1 MLPIRLKLYNFLPYR
16 DPDPLYF
23 DGITTACL
31 TGHNGAGKSS
41 ILDAITWVLWGA
53 SRVGKTGDDKLIHAG
68 QNEMYVELD
77 FEQQGVVYRVRRART
92 SGKSA
97 RSTLDLLILQDGSGS
112 TWQQNSGANLR
123 ETEARIRDLLKVD
136 YDTFVAS
143 AFLQQGKADAF
154 TTRTP
159 AERKKVLSDIL
170 GIERWAAY
178 EEAAK
183 KRANEIRDALTAI
196 EGQLRMINE
205 ELQQEDGLRR
215 ELASAQVRLEEA
227 QAQLMETQ
235 ARLDTVSDAEANLRA
250 ALNERS
256 FKEQEIAN
264 RTREAE
270 ELRQRVAHA
279 QAKIAEYEAAL
290 AQQEDV
296 EKGYEELQ
304 QARQKSDLLGEAL
317 QKTSELERTRSHLE
331 AVIAREQAGI
341 ESEMAG
347 LRARQQELLRLTTVD
362 LSAELAALDAQIAQ
376 LNADS
381 KQREALQ
388 RQYNDLKQRKGELD
402 GERRQLEVD
411 GKKQRDR
418 RDNLE
423 KLGLETCP
431 TCGQPLTPEHK
442 HTIIAEWD
450 AELQQWRSHYAALGD
465 KLKTL
470 EAEITTT
477 EKSIS
482 DLGTRLARLPYLQ
495 KEQGEKQKAYQD
507 AARAQADLLDVQ
519 RALEAAQQRLAARDF
534 AVEAQAQLAS
544 VGQQLAQ
551 IAYSS
556 QDHETLRQTL
566 RELNAYEA
574 RRSDLLLA
582 RQLLP
587 MEQDRLKETNARI
600 QRLETSV
607 ADYRASLAQLEAQLP
622 GLEARVAQYR
632 DLQAQLK
639 RDHAAFTE
647 ASGKVAA
654 ARQSL
659 EALEQQKQRKRSL
672 EQERD
677 DRLMLQSQHEE
688 LKLAFGKKGVPAMII
703 ESAIPELELI
713 ANDLL
718 TRMTEGRMHLR
729 LTTQRLTKEGDTAET
744 LEIEIADELGTRTYE
759 MYSGGEAF
767 RINFALRVAL
777 SKLLARRAGAN
788 LQTLFIDEGFG
799 TQDEEGRARL
809 VEAINTVQEDFRM
822 ILVITHMEDLRDAFP
837 AHIIVEKTPS
847 GSAFRLQ

>member
-16 DPDPLYF
+16 NPDPLYF
-23 DGITTACL
+23 EGIATACL

-41 ILDAITWVLWGA
+41 ILDAITWALWGA

-68 QNEMYVELD
+68 QSEMYVELD

-97 RSTLDLLILQDGSGS
+97 RSTLDLLIRQDENSS
-112 TWQQNSGANLR
+112 AWKQQSGANLR
-123 ETEARIRDLLKVD
+123 ETEAKIRDLLKVD

-154 TTRTP
+154 TTKTP

-170 GIERWAAY
+170 GIDRWAAY
-178 EEAAK
+178 EEGAK
-183 KRANEIRDALTAI
+183 KRANEIRDGLMAI
-196 EGQLRMINE
+196 EGKLRMINE
-205 ELQQEDGLRR
+205 ELQQEGAFQR
-215 ELASAQVRLEEA
+215 ELASAQSRLEEA
-227 QAQLMETQ
+227 QAQFAQTQ
-235 ARLDTVSDAEANLRA
+235 ARLDAFSDAETNLRA
-250 ALNERS
+250 ALSERS

-264 RTREAE
+264 RTRETE
-270 ELRQRVAHA
+270 DLRQQMEKA

-290 AQQEDV
+290 AQQADV

-317 QKTSELERTRSHLE
+317 QKTSELERTRSQLE
-331 AVIAREQAGI
+331 AAIAREQAGI
-341 ESEMAG
+341 EAELAG
-347 LRARQQELLRLTTVD
+347 LRARQQELQRLASAD
-362 LSAELAALDAQIAQ
+362 GSAELAALDAQIAQ
-376 LNADS
+376 LNADY

-388 RQYNDLKQRKGELD
+388 RQYNDLKQRKGELE
-402 GERRQLEVD
+402 GQRRQLEVD

-423 KLGLETCP
+423 ALGLETCP
-431 TCGQPLTPEHK
+431 TCGQPLTAEHK
-442 HTIIAEWD
+442 QTIIAQWD
-450 AELQQWRSHYAALGD
+450 AELQAWRDQYARLSETLKALNG
-465 KLKTL
+465 
-470 EAEITTT
+470 EITAAETT
-477 EKSIS
+477 IS
-482 DLGTRLARLPYLQ
+482 DLGSRLARLPYLQ
-495 KEQGEKQKAYQD
+495 KEQGEKQKAQQD

-519 RALEAAQQRLAARDF
+519 RALEAAQQRLERGDF
-534 AVEAQAQLAS
+534 AAEARAQLA
-544 VGQQLAQ
+544 VINNQLAQ

-556 QDHETLRQTL
+556 DDHETLKQTL
-566 RELNAYEA
+566 RELAAYEE
-574 RRSDLLLA
+574 RRSQLLLA
-582 RQLLP
+582 QQLLP
-587 MEQDRLKETNARI
+587 MERDRLKEANARI
-600 QRLETSV
+600 QRLEASI
-607 ADYRASLAQLEAQLP
+607 ADYRAQLAQLEAQIP
-622 GLEARVAQYR
+622 EMEARVAHYR
-632 DLQAQLK
+632 ELQAQHK
-639 RDHAAFTE
+639 RDHTAFTE
-647 ASGKVAA
+647 ASGKVEA

-659 EALEQQKQRKRSL
+659 AALEQQKQRKRSL

-677 DRLMLQSQHEE
+677 EHLKLQAQYEE

-703 ESAIPELELI
+703 ESAIPELEVI

-718 TRMTEGRMHLR
+718 TRMTGGRMHLR

-809 VEAINTVQEDFRM
+809 VEAINTVQDDFRM

-837 AHIIVEKTPS
+837 AHIVVEKTAS